1 MCASTSSV
9 RSSLAPHSPSLALA
23 QDQAVLF
30 LGNDHVVDTRSEYL
44 EAGD

>member
-1 MCASTSSV
+1 MCVSTSSV
-9 RSSLAPHSPSLALA
+9 RSSLAPHLPSLA
-23 QDQAVLF
+23 QDQAVLV